1 MSKLELFLSILFLLI
16 VSYSSYMFIRVL
28 LKMRQG
34 IILPTKIEE
43 AYNIRKNPEKPVHL
57 PTYRM
62 QKVGLIVNAIII
74 IYVLVMFFLATFL
87 DVFNSSIYIMLIL
100 PLLLSYNILNLF
112 AITSDGIL
120 TGSRFIPWKRV
131 KSYTFISIDVNHKF
145 YGFSDEA
152 NQEYELKITTK
163 GFPTSCI
170 VIDEATKHKLD
181 SVLSEY
187 IKTEPIGTATD

>member
-1 MSKLELFLSILFLLI
+1 
-16 VSYSSYMFIRVL
+16 
-28 LKMRQG
+28 MRQD
-34 IILPTKIEE
+34 IIFPTTIEE

-74 IYVLVMFFLATFL
+74 IYVIVMFLLAIFL

-112 AITSDGIL
+112 ALTCDGIL

-131 KSYTFISIDVNHKF
+131 KSFTFIPIDVNHKF
-145 YGFSDEA
+145 YGFSPEA
-152 NQEYELKITTK
+152 NEGYELKIKTK
-163 GFPTSCI
+163 DFPTSCI
-170 VIDEATKHKLD
+170 VVDEKAKRKLNNILGEYVTTK
-181 SVLSEY
+181 
-187 IKTEPIGTATD
+187 